1 LIGLTG
7 GIATGKSTA
16 ARYFAEAGVPV
27 IDADVLS
34 RRVVE
39 PGRPALRDIRQ
50 EYGEGV
56 IRPDGSLDRDALAAR
71 VFRDAKQRARLNEI
85 VHPRVEK
92 EAQREIEKV
101 LDANPE
107 ALVVYDVP
115 LLFEVG
121 MAARFDLVAL
131 VYVPKAEQKS
141 RLMARDGLSCDEA
154 EARIA
159 SQMDIAEKARLADV
173 VLDNQGTVER
183 LRLQI
188 ESLIERIRA
197 PSRSA

>member
-16 ARYFAEAGVPV
+16 TRYFAAADVPV
-27 IDADVLS
+27 IDADFLA

-39 PGRPALRDIRQ
+39 PGRPALQEIRQ

-56 IRPDGSLDRDALAAR
+56 IRPDGSLDRDALAAQ
-71 VFRDAKQRARLNEI
+71 VFRDSRARARLNEI

-92 EAQREIEKV
+92 EAQREIEKI

-131 VYVPKAEQKS
+131 VYVPQPEQKR
-141 RLMARDGLSCDEA
+141 RLMLRDGLSCDQA
-154 EARIA
+154 QARID

-173 VLDNQGTVER
+173 VLDNQGSVET

-188 ESLIERIRA
+188 ESLTERIRA
-197 PSRSA
+197 RNRSV